1 MEELAD
7 PTSTARRFI
16 SEPQFIDPMLLLRTD
31 SLPPGEQWL
40 YELKL
45 DGYRVVAFKRN
56 GAVHFAIGRERPDD
70 FNRPIAGCCSAREP
84 LQKRREA
91 VPPKLPEPVRVPAPL
106 DECVPLHSRPRQDA
120 GDARPRLKIRAQP
133 GSLRMNDT
141 RRNTRRLSWRQ
152 RKKLCRSALSFPP

>member
-7 PTSTARRFI
+7 PTSTARHFI
-16 SEPQFIDPMLLLRTD
+16 SEPQFHRSNAAAADGF
-31 SLPPGEQWL
+31 LPPGEQWL

-45 DGYRVVAFKRN
+45 DGYRVIAFKRN
-56 GAVHFAIGRERPDD
+56 GDVHLRSRNDSD
-70 FNRPIAGCCSAREP
+70 FNARYP
-84 LQKRREA
+84 GVAAALAR
-91 VPPKLPEPVRVPAPL
+91 LP
-106 DECVPLHSRPRQDA
+106 DNTVPLHSRPRQDA

>member
-7 PTSTARRFI
+7 PTSTARHFI

-56 GAVHFAIGRERPDD
+56 GAVHLRSRNDSD
-70 FNRPIAGCCSAREP
+70 FNARYAGVVAALARLP
-84 LQKRREA
+84 DKRDRGEMRLRSERRYLRSCLSPSGTRHRSTNA
-91 VPPKLPEPVRVPAPL
+91 YRCTPA
-106 DECVPLHSRPRQDA
+106 R
-120 GDARPRLKIRAQP
+120 ARMPGTHGRA
-133 GSLRMNDT
+133 
-141 RRNTRRLSWRQ
+141 
-152 RKKLCRSALSFPP
+152 